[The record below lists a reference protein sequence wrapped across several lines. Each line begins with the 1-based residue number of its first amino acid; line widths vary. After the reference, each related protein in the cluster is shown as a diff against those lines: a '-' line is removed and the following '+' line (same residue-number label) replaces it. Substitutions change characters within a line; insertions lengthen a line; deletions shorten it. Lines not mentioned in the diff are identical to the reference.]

1 MSYQEEAQGQ
11 IWDTQE
17 RLYLLGGLGT
27 LWCPPGTA
35 GKSCWGEGALGVSAS
50 TVIRHLRYDCDEL
63 PFFPLF

>member
-11 IWDTQE
+11 IWDTRE

-35 GKSCWGEGALGVSAS
+35 GKSGWGEGALGISAS
-50 TVIRHLRYDCDEL
+50 TIIGVTVVDCDEL
-63 PFFPLF
+63 SFFPLF